1 MTAFTK
7 ATVPSAP
14 TFPQDDDLP
23 GDQLPAVG
31 ATIPGPVGRSL
42 IDDLARVECP
52 GLTARRQRRAELS
65 GASHDPIV
73 WTRARGANVVD
84 ADGNRY
90 VDLTGGFGVAL
101 LGHRHP
107 AVVSAL
113 HAQVDRLLHALGDVH
128 PSAPKIALERR
139 LAELAPWPARVI
151 LGQSGADAVE
161 AALKTAM
168 LATRKPGIVAFVGG
182 YHGLSYGALG
192 LCGYKAAFRSPFG
205 AQLNPRVVYAP
216 FPILRDPDP
225 AAAEAQVAESL
236 AAVDRALAQGDI
248 GAVVVEPI
256 LGRGGV
262 EPAPA
267 GFLAALGERT
277 RVAGAALIADE
288 VYTGLGRTGRMFRSL
303 AQGSTPDILVLGK
316 ALGGGLPV
324 SACLVRD
331 DLAQAW
337 GEPDQEALHT
347 ATHLGNPLACAAALA
362 SVEVLT
368 RPETAAQIRATGL
381 CLEEGLNA
389 ALHDHRL
396 GVPRRT
402 YAGLLVGLTLEG
414 GAGRTLAVVRAL
426 LEEGYLTLPGG
437 TAGDVLT
444 LTPPACLSTAQID
457 GFAAALARALR
468 RVPAA

>member
-1 MTAFTK
+1 MTAFAK
-7 ATVPSAP
+7 ASVPLAPTVPH
-14 TFPQDDDLP
+14 DNDLP
-23 GDQLPAVG
+23 GDQLPAV
-31 ATIPGPVGRSL
+31 AAAVPGPAGRRL

-52 GLTARRQRRAELS
+52 GLTARRQRREELS

-107 AVVSAL
+107 AIVAAL
-113 HAQVDRLLHALGDVH
+113 HAQVDTLLHALGDVH

-168 LATRKPGIVAFVGG
+168 LATGKPGVVAFVGG

-192 LCGYKAAFRSPFG
+192 VSGYKPAFRAPFA
-205 AQLNPRVVYAP
+205 AQLNARVVFAP

-225 AAAEAQVAESL
+225 AAAEMQIAQSL
-236 AAVDRALAQGDI
+236 AAVDAALAQGDV
-248 GAVVVEPI
+248 GALVVEPI

-267 GFLAALGERT
+267 GFLAALSERA
-277 RVAGAALIADE
+277 RVAGAMLIADE
-288 VYTGLGRTGRMFRSL
+288 VYTGLGRTGRLFRSV
-303 AQGSTPDILVLGK
+303 AHGGMPDMIVLGK

-331 DLAQAW
+331 DVAAAW
-337 GEPDQEALHT
+337 GAPDQEALHT
-347 ATHLGNPLACAAALA
+347 ATHLGNPLACASALAAL
-362 SVEVLT
+362 EILT
-368 RPETAAQIRATGL
+368 RPETATQIRATGAA
-381 CLEEGLNA
+381 LEHGLNE

-414 GAGRTLAVVRAL
+414 GAARTLAVVRAL

-437 TAGDVLT
+437 MAGDVLT
-444 LTPPACLSTAQID
+444 LTPPMCLTTAQID
-457 GFAAALARALR
+457 GFAASLVRALR
-468 RVPAA
+468 RVPTP